1 MSLMPAVRP
10 VAACLTLAAVT
21 FSATPTAE
29 GVSSDPVLT
38 LINYGV
44 LGIVVVGFVTGWIAP
59 GPQVKQLVAENQ
71 RLNLLI
77 TGTLLPLIEKVVLVL
92 DQNTSATKRSTDVT
106 ESVRQEIHDLG
117 RGK

>member
-1 MSLMPAVRP
+1 MAPFCLAL
-10 VAACLTLAAVT
+10 AALTLSGTPAAE
-21 FSATPTAE
+21 P
-29 GVSSDPVLT
+29 VSSDPVLT

-59 GPQVKQLVAENQ
+59 GPQVKQLVRENE

-77 TGTLLPLIEKVVLVL
+77 TGTLLPIIEKVTLVM
-92 DQNTSATKRSTDVT
+92 DQTTSATKRQT
-106 ESVRQEIHDLG
+106 EVVEAVRQEMHDLN